1 MLEGLVTESLLVRIS
16 LIALI
21 PFAATVFGSLII
33 FVNYRFGEVGLD
45 FGLGFAAG
53 VMIYV
58 TFVNLLIPSIDYG
71 GIVNSLTGFAVGVA
85 LVKVLD
91 VLIPH
96 TRLIRAPG
104 GSKDRRAVARVVLIA
119 LAIAI
124 HNIPEGLAVGSSSV
138 YSLSDGFAV
147 SLAIALQD
155 VPEGLAVAVPV
166 ANYSKSAFKGF
177 LVGAFSGFTEY
188 LAAFIALVA
197 VLDYEILTPF
207 MMAVSAGAMVYIVIH
222 EIVPEVF
229 GHEHDEPATLGFFLG
244 LLLVMVLSSSG
255 YV

>member
-1 MLEGLVTESLLVRIS
+1 MFEELMRDLLIRVS
-16 LIALI
+16 VIALI
-21 PFAATVFGSLII
+21 PLTATVFGSLLI

-53 VMIYV
+53 VMIYI

-71 GIVNSLTGFAVGVA
+71 GVLISLTGFLAGVA

-96 TRLIRAPG
+96 TRLIKASD
-104 GSKDRRAVARVVLIA
+104 GSKDRTAVSRVVLIA

-124 HNIPEGLAVGSSSV
+124 HNIPEGLAVGSSSI
-138 YSLSDGFAV
+138 YSLSDGLAV
-147 SLAIALQD
+147 SLAIAIQD
-155 VPEGLAVAVPV
+155 VPEGLAVAVSV
-166 ANYSKSAFKGF
+166 ANYSNSAFKGF
-177 LVGAFSGFTEY
+177 LAGAFSGFTEY
-188 LAAFIALVA
+188 LAAFISLAA
-197 VLDYEILTPF
+197 VLDYEVLTQF
-207 MMAVSAGAMVYIVIH
+207 IMAASAGAMVYIVVH

-244 LLLVMVLSSSG
+244 LLLIMVVSSLG